1 MLNSTLVDIDS
12 GGNVFVTN
20 KGIALAPKLF
30 EVYKNKNMGSNMV
43 KWIVSVEDYKS
54 IYNRLPMAQREEE
67 AMMNIFGNKNGY
79 CTNKLVIEARKEY
92 RKFDYDPLMEQYQ
105 LMVQKSHDMN
115 EVYRNIKPN
124 KNNLSEI
131 LKIEADMEKSA
142 QARER
147 MKKIIIENSKSQN
160 KLHGREEEDLSL
172 QEEMLRRKGDAKKH
186 AQDED

>member
-1 MLNSTLVDIDS
+1 
-12 GGNVFVTN
+12 
-20 KGIALAPKLF
+20 
-30 EVYKNKNMGSNMV
+30 
-43 KWIVSVEDYKS
+43 
-54 IYNRLPMAQREEE
+54 
-67 AMMNIFGNKNGY
+67 
-79 CTNKLVIEARKEY
+79 
-92 RKFDYDPLMEQYQ
+92 MEQYQ